1 MNGRFPPSAKRLRE
15 ARAEGNVAYSPLLAA
30 AAALAAG
37 TLALAL
43 TARAATGR
51 VTALARH
58 AWGRAAS
65 VHASEPLRE
74 AIREPIR
81 EIVPMLSAILLPILL
96 AIGSAALLAGLAQ
109 TRGLFAWRALGR
121 PRRDGNGDGD
131 EALPLVAWATAL
143 LLALVLVVPLRAVLV
158 AGARA
163 TTLDGAV
170 AAALHGL
177 AALAPRALV
186 VLALAGLGDFAW
198 RRARLMQAL
207 AMTRAERERE
217 RREEEGD
224 PRLRAEQ
231 RRRQRAVMRDS
242 LVDDVARAQV
252 VLLAEGL
259 AVALHEVDGTARI
272 AASVAGAGAGDERLR
287 AQRLSAIARRLG
299 LPLRLDDALVEAL
312 APLPSGAPVPDVWQ
326 ARALTLIRASRKH

>member
-15 ARAEGNVAYSPLLAA
+15 ARAEGNVAYSPLLAT

-43 TARAATGR
+43 TARAAAGR
-51 VTALARH
+51 VTALARR
-58 AWGRAAS
+58 AWGGGAP
-65 VHASEPLRE
+65 VHA
-74 AIREPIR
+74 AD
-81 EIVPMLSAILLPILL
+81 IVPTLTALLWPVLL
-96 AIGSAALLAGLAQ
+96 AIVAAALLAGLAQ

-121 PRRDGNGDGD
+121 PRRDGDD
-131 EALPLVAWATAL
+131 EEVLPLLAWAAVL
-143 LLALVLVVPLRAVLV
+143 LLAVLLVGPLRALLV

-170 AAALHGL
+170 AAALRGL
-177 AALAPRALV
+177 GALAPRALV

-198 RRARLMQAL
+198 RRARLMDAL

-231 RRRQRAVMRDS
+231 RRRQRAVGRDP

-259 AVALHEVDGTARI
+259 AVALHEVDGAARI
-272 AASVAGAGAGDERLR
+272 AASVAGAGPGSGDERLR
-287 AQRLSAIARRLG
+287 AQRLSAIARRLAI
-299 LPLRLDDALVEAL
+299 PLRLDDALVEAL
-312 APLPSGAPVPDVWQ
+312 APLPSGTPVPEVWQ